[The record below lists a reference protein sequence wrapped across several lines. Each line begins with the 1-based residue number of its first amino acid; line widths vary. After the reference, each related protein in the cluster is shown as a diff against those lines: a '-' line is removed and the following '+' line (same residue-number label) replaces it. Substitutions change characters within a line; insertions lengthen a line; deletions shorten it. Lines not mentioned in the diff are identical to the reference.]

1 MAEGLDILQGLVR
14 AAIHRSALRFGVG
27 LATFLLWATCA
38 HATSSTAPA
47 KPAHEK
53 VVIAAEDGWYP
64 YGGAMNGKA
73 VGLGVDLVRASF
85 AAVGIEVEFKSV
97 PYARCLSMAVEGTV
111 LACNEPARTAETE
124 KLLLWPDKP
133 LFTARS
139 LIYAR
144 RPSSESGLTVK
155 SLEGK
160 RVLVTH
166 GFEYGSEFD
175 ANTRIQKVPA
185 VQEISLF
192 RMLLVGR
199 GDYLAAYEKVA
210 DHIIANHPKA
220 FRDRFVAVGT
230 IAETSMYCAF
240 SPKFPGSQRYLQL
253 FNEGYALLAKRG
265 ELKAIED
272 RWR

>member
-1 MAEGLDILQGLVR
+1 MIGSPQTVR
-14 AAIHRSALRFGVG
+14 RSICHH
-27 LATFLLWATCA
+27 LASVATVLLWATTA
-38 HATSSTAPA
+38 QGKPSSAPST
-47 KPAHEK
+47 PARET

-64 YGGAMNGKA
+64 YGGAMNGQA

-85 AAVGIEVEFKSV
+85 AAVGIDVEFKSV
-97 PYARCLSMAVEGTV
+97 PYARCLSMVVEGSV

-124 KLLLWPDKP
+124 HLLLWPDKP
-133 LFTARS
+133 LFSAKS

-175 ANTRIQKVPA
+175 SNPRINKMPA
-185 VQEISLF
+185 TQEVSVF

-199 GDYLAAYEKVA
+199 ADYLAAYEKVA
-210 DHIIANHPKA
+210 EHIIASHPKA
-220 FRDRFVAVGT
+220 FRDRFVTVGT

-240 SPKFPGSQRYLQL
+240 SPKFPGSQAYLKR
-253 FNEGYALLAKRG
+253 FNEGYALITKSG
-265 ELKAIED
+265 ELKAIEG